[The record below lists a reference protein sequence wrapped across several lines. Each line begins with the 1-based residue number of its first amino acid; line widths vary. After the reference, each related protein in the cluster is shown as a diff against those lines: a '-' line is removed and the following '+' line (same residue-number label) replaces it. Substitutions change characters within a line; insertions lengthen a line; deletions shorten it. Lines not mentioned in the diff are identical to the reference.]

1 MEGFTV
7 NSEESKK
14 RFMARME
21 ELYEKHGHIAVQYTT
36 TKPRTMAQN
45 SALHLWL
52 GHLATVL
59 NDSGLDMKK
68 TLKPN
73 VEIPWT
79 VQSAKDHLWRPIQR
93 IMTGDESTKD
103 PERAEYSKIYE
114 TLSRHLATSH
124 GIKVP
129 EWPSKNG

>member
-14 RFMARME
+14 RFLARME

-36 TKPRTMAQN
+36 AKPRTMAQN

-59 NDSGLDMKK
+59 NDAGLDMKK
-68 TLKPN
+68 TLKPD

-79 VQSAKDHLWRPIQR
+79 VQSAKNHLWRPIQR

-103 PERAEYSKIYE
+103 PERAEYGKIYE
-114 TLSRHLATSH
+114 TLSRHLANSH

>member
-14 RFMARME
+14 RFIARME
-21 ELYEKHGHIAVQYTT
+21 ELYEKHGHVAVQYTT
-36 TKPRTMAQN
+36 AKPRTMAQN

-59 NDSGLDMKK
+59 NDAGLDMKK
-68 TLKPN
+68 TLKPD

-114 TLSRHLATSH
+114 TLSRHLANSH